1 MRKIDKG
8 NEPVVLTSWK
18 RNHPQG
24 RYDDLTDAERQ
35 AIRHACLT
43 EQYFLCAYCCKQIG
57 VKDDDCMNEHVE
69 ARRLAPNRS
78 LDFSNIVAS
87 CKTPKQCD
95 AVHGSTPLPLT
106 PLMLECETEL
116 RFKISGRVEGL
127 TDRAKETI
135 RVLNLGDTEHSNRS
149 LVETRKQLINTLL
162 MANGVDADEGLEDET
177 LIEMVLADI
186 QQPTNGKLEAYAP
199 VVVNI
204 LQQWLA

>member
-8 NEPVVLTSWK
+8 DEPVVLTGWK

-35 AIRHACLT
+35 AIRQTCLT
-43 EQYFLCAYCCKQIG
+43 EQYSLCAYCCKQIG

-69 ARRLAPNRS
+69 ARRLAPHRS

-95 AVHGSTPLPLT
+95 AAHGSTPLPLT
-106 PLMLECETEL
+106 PLMPECETEL
-116 RFKISGRVEGL
+116 RFKLSGRVEGL

-135 RVLNLGDTEHSNRS
+135 RVLNLGDTEHNNRS

-162 MANGVDADEGLEDET
+162 MANGVDADEGLEDEA

>member
-8 NEPVVLTSWK
+8 DEPDVLTSWK

-162 MANGVDADEGLEDET
+162 MANGVDADEGLEDEA

>member
-8 NEPVVLTSWK
+8 DEPDVLTSWK

-35 AIRHACLT
+35 AIRQACLT

-95 AVHGSTPLPLT
+95 AAHGSTPLPLT
-106 PLMLECETEL
+106 PLMPECETEL
-116 RFKISGRVEGL
+116 RFKLSGRVEGL

-135 RVLNLGDTEHSNRS
+135 RVLNLGDTEHNNRS

-162 MANGVDADEGLEDET
+162 MANGVDADEGLEDEA

-199 VVVNI
+199 VVANI

>member
-8 NEPVVLTSWK
+8 DEPAVLTSWK

-162 MANGVDADEGLEDET
+162 MANGVDADEGLEDEA

>member
-8 NEPVVLTSWK
+8 DEPDVLTSWK

-24 RYDDLTDAERQ
+24 RYDDLTDEERR
-35 AIRHACLT
+35 AIRQACLT
-43 EQYFLCAYCCKQIG
+43 EQYSLCAYCCKQIG
-57 VKDDDCMNEHVE
+57 MKDDDCMNEHVE

-95 AVHGSTPLPLT
+95 AAHGSTPLPLT
-106 PLMLECETEL
+106 PLMPECETEL
-116 RFKISGRVEGL
+116 RFKLSGRVEGL
-127 TDRAKETI
+127 TDRAKDTI
-135 RVLNLGDTEHSNRS
+135 RVLNLGDTEHNNRS

-162 MANGVDADEGLEDET
+162 MANGVDADEGLEDEA

>member
-8 NEPVVLTSWK
+8 DEPDVLTSWK

-24 RYDDLTDAERQ
+24 RYDDLTDEERQ
-35 AIRHACLT
+35 AIRQTCLT

-95 AVHGSTPLPLT
+95 AAHGSTPLPLT
-106 PLMLECETEL
+106 PLMPECETEL

-135 RVLNLGDTEHSNRS
+135 RVLNLGDTEHNNRS

-162 MANGVDADEGLEDET
+162 MANGVDADEGLEDEA

>member
-8 NEPVVLTSWK
+8 DEPAVLTSWK

-35 AIRHACLT
+35 AIRQTCLT
-43 EQYFLCAYCCKQIG
+43 EQYSLCAYCCKQIG

-95 AVHGSTPLPLT
+95 AAHGSTPLPLT
-106 PLMLECETEL
+106 PLMPECETEL

-162 MANGVDADEGLEDET
+162 MANGVDADEGLEDEA

>member
-8 NEPVVLTSWK
+8 DEPVVLTGWK

-162 MANGVDADEGLEDET
+162 MANGVDADEGLEDEA

>member
-69 ARRLAPNRS
+69 ARRLAPHRS

-162 MANGVDADEGLEDET
+162 MANGVDADEGLEDEA

>member
-162 MANGVDADEGLEDET
+162 MANGVDADEGLEDEA